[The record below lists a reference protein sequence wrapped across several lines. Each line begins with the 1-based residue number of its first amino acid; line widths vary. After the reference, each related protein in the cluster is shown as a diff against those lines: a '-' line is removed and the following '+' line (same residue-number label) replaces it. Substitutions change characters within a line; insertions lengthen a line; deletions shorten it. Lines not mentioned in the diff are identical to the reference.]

1 MSFASVHQTRLGEY
15 LVEMVLVVLQWS
27 WPWSWTAC
35 TAAFA
40 TLASTQ
46 TLSWSTPRERG
57 GSPSLISRAT
67 LLLSVLALYSC
78 SMEKSINGWVERKES
93 SVFFVLPSRPPSFL
107 ICHPHVSLPVLF
119 LSRTFLT
126 FAPFLSC
133 AKRQKLLS
141 KTFRTLYRIC
151 LLLFTKLI
159 SSILVAKNSLS
170 SCELHGR
177 KTIQNKTK
185 EPFTQIQT
193 GLKVSTIEWERQKDS
208 NSWKQKNRNRLSV
221 ISYRQVEADYWLQ
234 CWSKRGLSV

>member
-93 SVFFVLPSRPPSFL
+93 CVFRPPLSAPFFL
-107 ICHPHVSLPVLF
+107 DLSPPRLTSCLVSLE
-119 LSRTFLT
+119 LSSPLPHFWVVPKDRSSWVKHFG
-126 FAPFLSC
+126 
-133 AKRQKLLS
+133 
-141 KTFRTLYRIC
+141 TLYRIC

-185 EPFTQIQT
+185 EHF
-193 GLKVSTIEWERQKDS
+193 LKFKPDLKCLPSSESVKKTVTVGSKRTRTVYQ
-208 NSWKQKNRNRLSV
+208 LSV
-221 ISYRQVEADYWLQ
+221 TGRWRPIIDYSVEA
-234 CWSKRGLSV
+234 REV